1 MNGTTVRVRGALA
14 TLAAGCLAAGC
25 AGGGAAVPAGSSSPG
40 PTGTV
45 VVLAAASLTDV
56 LAEVETALEAR
67 HPGLDVRTSP
77 AASSTLAAQVVAGAP
92 ADVLV
97 TASEATTATVTD
109 ALGGEPVVVARNT
122 LEIAVPAGNPGG
134 VTGLDDLADPDLTVA
149 LCDPSVPCGA
159 VAAEVLASAGVTAA
173 PDTLEQDVRAVLT
186 KVRLREV
193 DAALVY
199 RTDVL
204 AGGDAVEGVDVPPEH
219 AVATAYPALVLPDAP
234 NPAAARA
241 VVDHLR
247 SPAGVEALRAAGFT
261 TP

>member
-1 MNGTTVRVRGALA
+1 AAVGALL
-14 TLAAGCLAAGC
+14 TGLAAC
-25 AGGGAAVPAGSSSPG
+25 AGTGAGAAPRDAPAGAGG
-40 PTGTV
+40 PPRGTV

-56 LAEVETALEAR
+56 LADVTEDLEER
-67 HPGLDVRTSP
+67 HPGLDVRTGL

-97 TASEATTATVTD
+97 TASEGTMATVTD
-109 ALGGEPVVVARNT
+109 ALGGTPVLVAANT
-122 LEIAVPAGNPGG
+122 LQIAVPAGNPGG
-134 VTGLDDLADPDLTVA
+134 ITGLADLADPDRTIA

-159 VAAEVLASAGVTAA
+159 VAAEVLASAGVTAS
-173 PDTLEQDVRAVLT
+173 PDTLEQDARATLT
-186 KVRLREV
+186 KVRLGEV

-204 AGGDAVEGVDVPPEH
+204 AAGAQVEAVDVPAARRVTTRYLAL
-219 AVATAYPALVLPDAP
+219 AVPGAP

-241 VVDHLR
+241 VVAHL
-247 SPAGVEALRAAGFT
+247 SGPDGAAALQAAGFT

>member
-1 MNGTTVRVRGALA
+1 MSRARAGAAAVVLAGALA
-14 TLAAGCLAAGC
+14 ACAAPGAGS
-25 AGGGAAVPAGSSSPG
+25 APAGAPATDAA
-40 PTGTV
+40 PTGVV

-56 LAEVETALEAR
+56 LAAVADDLEAR
-67 HPGLDVRTSP
+67 HPGLEVRTSLG
-77 AASSTLAAQVVAGAP
+77 ASSTLAAQVVAGAP

-97 TASEATTATVTD
+97 TASADTMATVTD

-122 LEIAVPAGNPGG
+122 LQIAVPGGNPGR
-134 VTGLDDLADPDLTVA
+134 VSTLADLADPDRTVA

-173 PDTLEQDVRAVLT
+173 PDTLEQDARATLT
-186 KVRLREV
+186 KVRLGEV

-199 RTDVL
+199 RTDVRA
-204 AGGDAVEGVDVPPEH
+204 AGADVEGVDVPAAH
-219 AVATAYPALVLPDAP
+219 RVTTDYPALVVPGAP
-234 NPAAARA
+234 HPVAARA

-247 SPAGVEALRAAGFT
+247 GPDGVAALERAGFT

>member
-1 MNGTTVRVRGALA
+1 MA
-14 TLAAGCLAAGC
+14 
-25 AGGGAAVPAGSSSPG
+25 S
-40 PTGTV
+40 
-45 VVLAAASLTDV
+45 SLTDV
-56 LAEVETALEAR
+56 LADVEADLEAR

-77 AASSTLAAQVVAGAP
+77 AASSTLAAQVLAGAP

-97 TASEATTATVTD
+97 TASEATMATVTD
-109 ALGGEPVVVARNT
+109 ALGGDPVVVARNA
-122 LEIAVPAGNPGG
+122 LQIAVPAGNPAG
-134 VTGLDDLADPDLTVA
+134 VTGLADLADPALTVA
-149 LCDPSVPCGA
+149 LCDPAVPCGA
-159 VAAEVLASAGVTAA
+159 VAAEVLASAGVAGA

-204 AGGDAVEGVDVPPEH
+204 AGGDEVEGLDLPAAH
-219 AVATAYPALVLPDAP
+219 DVATTYPALVLPDAP
-234 NPAAARA
+234 HPAAARA

-247 SPAGVEALRAAGFT
+247 SPAGVAALRAAGFT